1 MVILLLMYESG
12 CRVQGMIDLKENDY
26 TNVVDCIGLLYE
38 KENKMRLVLI
48 SKNCSNILK
57 KPY

>member
-26 TNVVDCIGLLYE
+26 TNVVDC
-38 KENKMRLVLI
+38 M
-48 SKNCSNILK
+48 K
-57 KPY
+57 KRIKWGWC